1 MNVARRTLITLAVA
15 AVGLPAGSASAQ
27 DGVVVDPSSP
37 SGKEYAIPLDAARR
51 DAAPGG
57 QNSGGDSQSAPLFG
71 EGVGDT
77 QAESSTPAGTKPT
90 SDDEKSQRRSR
101 RLGTATP
108 EVSTAEP
115 TLRPSRPVAAA
126 LPDGDASSTLTVAAV
141 ALSVLLLGGVIGSI
155 ARRRGIFRCGV
166 VCG

>member
-71 EGVGDT
+71 EGVGDS
-77 QAESSTPAGTKPT
+77 QADETIAAGSKPRSEGESRQR
-90 SDDEKSQRRSR
+90 KSRSE
-101 RLGTATP
+101 GTP
-108 EVSTAEP
+108 EPEAKTAEP
-115 TLRPSRPVAAA
+115 KLRPARPVAAA
-126 LPDGDASSTLTVAAV
+126 LPDGDASSTLTVVAV

-155 ARRRGIFRCGV
+155 ARRRGPD
-166 VCG
+166 